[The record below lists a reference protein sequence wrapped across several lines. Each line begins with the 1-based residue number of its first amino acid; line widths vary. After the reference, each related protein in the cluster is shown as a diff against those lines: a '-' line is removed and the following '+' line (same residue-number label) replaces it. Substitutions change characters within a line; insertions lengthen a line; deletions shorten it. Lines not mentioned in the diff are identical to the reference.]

1 MSIKTGS
8 SVTLSKTHGYSPTV
22 KESMLADRETFA
34 WTCVGLVEQRGTS
47 SIDAARWHLGSPGF
61 L

>member
-8 SVTLSKTHGYSPTV
+8 SVTLSKTHGYSPSV
-22 KESMLADRETFA
+22 KKSVLADRETFA

-47 SIDAARWHLGSPGF
+47 SIDAAR
-61 L
+61 